1 MLILYS
7 FGLIL
12 CISTLILIVRKIYST
27 AEITNMKNDYNYKIV
42 NNDIKEYL
50 LTTV

>member
-1 MLILYS
+1 MVIIYS
-7 FGLIL
+7 LGLVL
-12 CISTLILIVRKIYST
+12 CISSLILIVRKIYST

>member
-1 MLILYS
+1 MVIIYS
-7 FGLIL
+7 IGLIIG
-12 CISTLILIVRKIYST
+12 ISSLIIIIRKIYST
-27 AEITNMKNDYNYKIV
+27 GVISNIDRTKDYKIV